1 MTNDARLIYW
11 NSLAL
16 SEASLVLGK
25 LLWNFD
31 LQLSQDSSNWDNQR
45 AYLIWDKDPLMVKLV
60 RRQ

>member
-1 MTNDARLIYW
+1 MLQSCIVDH
-11 NSLAL
+11 LA
-16 SEASLVLGK
+16 EASLVLAK

-31 LQLSQDSSNWDNQR
+31 LQLGQDSSNWDNHR